1 MKAKVIGPAS
11 ELGPFETLNF
21 FGHEIGREFSDINPT
36 ADVLTKL
43 QANRFV
49 ELKGS
54 AKAEAKAEAGNN
66 PGPSD
71 DEVEEGLIRERL
83 TELGVDVAP
92 KAKLPALQAA
102 LEKAEKAKAAQDEE
116 EAAVRAE
123 AEAIQAK
130 NEA

>member
-11 ELGPFETLNF
+11 ELGQFETLNF
-21 FGHEIGREFSDINPT
+21 YGHEIGREFSDINPT
-36 ADVLTKL
+36 ADVLAKL
-43 QANRFV
+43 EANRFV

-54 AKAEAKAEAGNN
+54 AKATNAPGSSQT

-71 DEVEEGLIRERL
+71 DEFEEGLIRERL

-116 EAAVRAE
+116 DAKVIAE
-123 AEAIQAK
+123 AEAIQARD
-130 NEA
+130 EA